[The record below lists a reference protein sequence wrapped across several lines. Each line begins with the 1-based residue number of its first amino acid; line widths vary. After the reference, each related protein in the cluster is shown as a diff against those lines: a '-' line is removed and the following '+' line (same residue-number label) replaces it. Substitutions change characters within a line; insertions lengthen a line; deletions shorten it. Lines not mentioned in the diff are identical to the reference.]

1 MKPIEI
7 NSVARSRPLGAEAQ
21 RTVSSAPTA
30 TDASAAAPAS
40 APRAEA
46 EMVTR
51 SESLSAGPVP
61 PVEADRVAQIREA
74 VKDGTYPLVPAS
86 VADAMIASRFI
97 LIEGKKDS

>member
-21 RTVSSAPTA
+21 RTVSSAPAAPTPA
-30 TDASAAAPAS
+30 AAAAPR
-40 APRAEA
+40 PET
-46 EMVTR
+46 EMVSR
-51 SESLSAGPVP
+51 SASLSAGSNP
-61 PVEADRVAQIREA
+61 PVDTDRVAQIRNA
-74 VKDGTYPLVPAS
+74 LKDGTYPLVPTS

>member
-21 RTVSSAPTA
+21 RTVSSAPAAPTP
-30 TDASAAAPAS
+30 AAAPAS
-40 APRAEA
+40 RPET
-46 EMVTR
+46 EMVSR
-51 SESLSAGPVP
+51 SASLSAGSNP
-61 PVEADRVAQIREA
+61 PVDTDRVTQIRNA
-74 VKDGTYPLVPAS
+74 LKDGTYPLVPAS

>member
-7 NSVARSRPLGAEAQ
+7 NSVARSRPLGVEAQ
-21 RTVSSAPTA
+21 RTVSTAPTA
-30 TDASAAAPAS
+30 PTSSAPAPT
-40 APRAEA
+40 PRAEA

-51 SESLSAGPVP
+51 SESLSAGVIP
-61 PVEADRVAQIREA
+61 PVDNDRVQQIRTALKE
-74 VKDGTYPLVPAS
+74 GSYPLVPAS